1 MRSAEQTPVVI
12 AEIIPADLVPL
23 LNMLKTGVHLGPGEY
38 SAAPLGTCDRAA
50 AAWKRLPGRVRIA
63 HG

>member
-1 MRSAEQTPVVI
+1 VVI

-38 SAAPLGTCDRAA
+38 SAAPLRIHDRAA
-50 AAWKRLPGRVRIA
+50 ASRKRLPGRVRFT
-63 HG
+63 GG